1 MPRNAAHHHDRS
13 GDRLAGRRVITQP
26 GAVDAFQEVLF
37 IIGKLDWTVGR
48 NQRLTG
54 RTIFSAM
61 TIPSTAAAGIPRS
74 SDRSIS
80 GTACFRT
87 PCSWCPRLARP
98 ILNELRLQVARHQ
111 SRFSSEGAGTGV
123 SVNING
129 GTVNGVNNNI
139 NFGMPTGDGE
149 DFVQRIYQVLD
160 NYTMLRGNHSF
171 KVGFDYR

>member
-1 MPRNAAHHHDRS
+1 MFSHAAQLVS
-13 GDRLAGRRVITQP
+13 TL
-26 GAVDAFQEVLF
+26 GAA
-37 IIGKLDWTVGR
+37 
-48 NQRLTG
+48 N
-54 RTIFSAM
+54 
-61 TIPSTAAAGIPRS
+61 
-74 SDRSIS
+74 
-80 GTACFRT
+80 
-87 PCSWCPRLARP
+87 
-98 ILNELRLQVARHQ
+98 LNELRLQVAQRHQ

-171 KVGFDYR
+171 KVGSTTSISTITGPCRCRRRHVPHRGGLSGGQERREPEGLQNFTQTVAILPEFDMTNAGFSAFIQDDWKTTPNLKLLYESATT